1 MQNFIKAVKK
11 MHKKYLNNGTQKK
24 TQTDHSVINTRL
36 IVISITIEPVRVN

>member
-24 TQTDHSVINTRL
+24 HKQVIL
-36 IVISITIEPVRVN
+36 